1 VEFDENAQLDTSQIN
16 DIRGQGG
23 SGGGSFGGSGMGSGM
38 GGGTNMGAVVGASLI
53 SKLFGGG
60 IGGLIAVAVLFFVLN
75 SCSHSQPSQTQAV
88 PQPTNGVQNIATTCV
103 TGADANTKP
112 DCRIVAAVN
121 SAQAYW
127 AKALSSS
134 KTPYR
139 KAPTVFFRGSVKTA
153 CGPATSAVG
162 PFYCPGD
169 EKVYID
175 LGFFDQLRRDFGAQ
189 GGPFAE
195 TYVIAHEYGHH
206 VQHIVGFDKLVGRD
220 RSGPKS
226 GAVRLELQ
234 ADCFAGVW
242 ARNAVATGFVKSIT
256 QADIDDGL
264 NAAAVIGDD
273 RIMQTAGQR
282 VNPEKFTHGTSAQ
295 RQRWLTQG
303 YTTGDPNKC
312 DTWNTNQ
319 L

>member
-1 VEFDENAQLDTSQIN
+1 MEFDENAQLDTSQIN
-16 DIRGQGG
+16 DIRSQGG
-23 SGGGSFGGSGMGSGM
+23 SGGGTFGGTGM
-38 GGGTNMGAVVGASLI
+38 GGGTGPGLGAAIGAGMI

-75 SCSHSQPSQTQAV
+75 SCSHAAQPQSQGQAQ
-88 PQPTNGVQNIATTCV
+88 QPTTGVQNLASTCV

-121 SAQAYW
+121 STQAYW
-127 AKALSSS
+127 AKALAGS

-175 LGFFDQLRRDFGAQ
+175 LGFFDQLRRDFGAN

-206 VQHIVGFDKLVGRD
+206 VQHIVGYDKLVGRD
-220 RSGPKS
+220 RSGPLS
-226 GAVRLELQ
+226 GSVRLELQ

-282 VNPEKFTHGTSAQ
+282 INPEKFTHGTSAQ